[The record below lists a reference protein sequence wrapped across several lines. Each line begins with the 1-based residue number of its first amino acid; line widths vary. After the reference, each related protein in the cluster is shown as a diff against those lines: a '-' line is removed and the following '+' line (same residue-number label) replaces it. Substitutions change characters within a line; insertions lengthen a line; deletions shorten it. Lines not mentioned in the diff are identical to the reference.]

1 MSSEENFDTHDS
13 DCPHPRGRPEYG
25 VEARCLI
32 YPPDTRVRVQ
42 FNGSSYEAI
51 IVSAF
56 AWLFWNVA
64 ESRAKVTENGI
75 RTTSEIPP
83 WLSLCGILDL
93 TLPLQNVE
101 PNGYVVR
108 DNNGNYHHVQHGEIL
123 QAIP

>member
-32 YPPDTRVRVQ
+32 YPPDTRVRVR

-51 IVSAF
+51 IV
-56 AWLFWNVA
+56 
-64 ESRAKVTENGI
+64 
-75 RTTSEIPP
+75 
-83 WLSLCGILDL
+83 
-93 TLPLQNVE
+93 NVE